1 MKTETQSK
9 TTYQKGLTDQFSLF
23 TLIKQPPKRNWENTW
38 YPTPVEY
45 YKNAFKISTTDE
57 KDIAL
62 LNNRQHIQER
72 PFCEYNHL

>member
-23 TLIKQPPKRNWENTW
+23 TLIKQPPKRSWENTW

-45 YKNAFKISTTDE
+45 YKNAFKM
-57 KDIAL
+57 
-62 LNNRQHIQER
+62 
-72 PFCEYNHL
+72 